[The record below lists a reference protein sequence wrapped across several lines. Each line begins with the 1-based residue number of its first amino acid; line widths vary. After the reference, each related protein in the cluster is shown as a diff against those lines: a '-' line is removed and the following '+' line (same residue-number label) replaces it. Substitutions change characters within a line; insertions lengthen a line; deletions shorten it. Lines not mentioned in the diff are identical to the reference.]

1 MIRLNCPECGK
12 GINAP
17 QRMVKDDLRRF
28 CIPCSEKV
36 GRLVV
41 RVSPKREARKK
52 QKATARHEKI
62 MKETQPIREAK
73 QLIRRVCS
81 VAFSTR
87 AYREHRTVLA
97 AHYHLVNKGTPQFNA
112 VPVLSFD
119 HDSKA
124 PVYRCNLV
132 QASASNIRFGIDT
145 LATMVLSEQVTCAL
159 RGACFS
165 VMIAPHR
172 APHRWTINAWEVR
185 LEAGIAATITLPS
198 PSLDVDMVRLI
209 DKIAA
214 QYNKSAKRKR
224 WDLPSVDP
232 DVVSGYY
239 LLPQN

>member
-1 MIRLNCPECGK
+1 
-12 GINAP
+12 
-17 QRMVKDDLRRF
+17 
-28 CIPCSEKV
+28 
-36 GRLVV
+36 
-41 RVSPKREARKK
+41 
-52 QKATARHEKI
+52 
-62 MKETQPIREAK
+62 
-73 QLIRRVCS
+73 
-81 VAFSTR
+81 
-87 AYREHRTVLA
+87 
-97 AHYHLVNKGTPQFNA
+97 
-112 VPVLSFD
+112 
-119 HDSKA
+119 
-124 PVYRCNLV
+124 
-132 QASASNIRFGIDT
+132 
-145 LATMVLSEQVTCAL
+145 MVLSEQVTCAL